1 MDRQTSLA
9 NISSTQDSTG
19 VENKQDFGG
28 QRCFR
33 LGWWAGV
40 GGKWVLWWQ
49 GWDEAGLM
57 KGLTNFRLRDLALR
71 LQQTG
76 TMRRF
81 LRRNDSIHK
90 EGSRAQYKILTS
102 KMIWNVRTSKEER
115 ASGIAEVQILCGE
128 LQAPSHHGH
137 QRPSWTSRQSQV
149 ITHQGKALLPFL
161 ASFHQIFIKCL
172 PYRRQ

>member
-9 NISSTQDSTG
+9 NISSTQHSTG
-19 VENKQDFGG
+19 VENKHDFGA

-40 GGKWVLWWQ
+40 GGKWVLRWQ

-57 KGLTNFRLRDLALR
+57 KRLTNFRLRDLALS

-76 TMRRF
+76 TMRWF
-81 LRRNDSIHK
+81 LSRNDSIHI
-90 EGSRAQYKILTS
+90 EGSCAQYKTLTS
-102 KMIWNVRTSKEER
+102 KMTWTVPTSKEER

-128 LQAPSHHGH
+128 WQAPSHHGPLGH
-137 QRPSWTSRQSQV
+137 QQV

-172 PYRRQ
+172 PYRKQ